1 MSDTFSGSERGHEE
15 LNTAVIRAE
24 AWLERLEKV
33 TERLERM
40 ADAQKDANDK

>member
-1 MSDTFSGSERGHEE
+1 MSDAVQARDEGHEE

-40 ADAQKDANDK
+40 ADARENSNDR